1 MINRPRILAVIAVA
15 AALLPAAAQAA
26 AQAHWNNPC
35 GCQRAA
41 LYRYHHAY
49 YHHRYY
55 APRERDYAAVQLA
68 PDVFAIPYRLRHYPY
83 VSGGYGDGGIVSI
96 GAPAVVESDAAER
109 GQPRVIDADAQ
120 VTILGP
126 DRMNIRLFRKSRGR
140 VIVHPDH

>member
-1 MINRPRILAVIAVA
+1 MNNSRPRILAVLAVAAALLPAAAQA

-96 GAPAVVESDAAER
+96 GAPAVVEFRTQPSAASR
-109 GQPRVIDADAQ
+109 ALSTPTPRSPS
-120 VTILGP
+120 L
-126 DRMNIRLFRKSRGR
+126 DRIA
-140 VIVHPDH
+140 